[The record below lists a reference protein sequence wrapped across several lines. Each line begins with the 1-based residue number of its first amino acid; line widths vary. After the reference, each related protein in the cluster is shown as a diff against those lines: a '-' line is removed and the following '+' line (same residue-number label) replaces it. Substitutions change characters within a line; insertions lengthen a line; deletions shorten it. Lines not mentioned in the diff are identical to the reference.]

1 MRFNVDKLSGT
12 LGLQTPFTT
21 YDTRHGEHQHN
32 NDQTDPAIGMSHI
45 ALAQK
50 AAEES
55 MVLLK
60 NDNNTLPIKRP
71 RCTTSPSSARR

>member
-1 MRFNVDKLSGT
+1 
-12 LGLQTPFTT
+12 
-21 YDTRHGEHQHN
+21 
-32 NDQTDPAIGMSHI
+32 MSHI

-60 NDNNTLPIKRP
+60 NDNNTLPIKR
-71 RCTTSPSSARR
+71 RQCRTSRSSARR